1 MKVLTQVADKNIAYD
16 AVSTY
21 RIIVIVTA
29 LGTFDFEKDNLYT
42 LVGFWLQ
49 QYRSG
54 QGFFSMDYKLKVK
67 VVIVKAYFTSDPF
80 GDSA

>member
-42 LVGFWLQ
+42 LVGLRHQ
-49 QYRSG
+49 
-54 QGFFSMDYKLKVK
+54 
-67 VVIVKAYFTSDPF
+67 
-80 GDSA
+80 